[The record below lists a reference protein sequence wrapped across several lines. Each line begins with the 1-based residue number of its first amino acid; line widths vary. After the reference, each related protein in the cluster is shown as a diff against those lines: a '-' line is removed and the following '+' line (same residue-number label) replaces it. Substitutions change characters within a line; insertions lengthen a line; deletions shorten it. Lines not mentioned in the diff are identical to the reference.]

1 MCGIVGVA
9 SSEGFTGYLKRRDFL
24 HNGLYADALRGMHS
38 TGILAVPTKAEEEV
52 IIHKKAMP
60 AHDFLDTITTASL
73 IKDADKYKYM
83 VGHNRH
89 ATRGGITARMA
100 HPFQHGDISLVHNGT
115 LNTQYYLPDGSKFTS
130 DSESITNAI
139 NVQGS
144 VSTVPALDGAFALV
158 WYDNNT
164 GTLHMVRN
172 DERPLSFGFVKGAD
186 TMLFASEKR
195 MLDWVSLRNGLQLE
209 KIYDLN
215 KGYEI
220 IFESGGLRDYEHI
233 KHKLRT
239 HKIYT
244 GNTHYTGNSTKGNTS
259 TTVTTKSTVNTVFK
273 DHDLSPGA
281 EYEINVK
288 KFVPFNASQASGTIF
303 GYLEGTIVGCNKP
316 HSVRVTGLQEEEW
329 SWLVADS
336 DVAERYVSAKL
347 TSSCQLDKSKE
358 PHKPIFTA
366 ITPEISDLNDFAQ
379 PQEKVDDVKDEE
391 VPFDA
396 DETFLGPKGVLL
408 TIEEFDCLVEDGC
421 ANCGTVLTYIDHE
434 DIKWTMNNA
443 PICKDCAATD
453 NLGITLH

>member
-1 MCGIVGVA
+1 
-9 SSEGFTGYLKRRDFL
+9 
-24 HNGLYADALRGMHS
+24 
-38 TGILAVPTKAEEEV
+38 
-52 IIHKKAMP
+52 
-60 AHDFLDTITTASL
+60 
-73 IKDADKYKYM
+73 
-83 VGHNRH
+83 
-89 ATRGGITARMA
+89 
-100 HPFQHGDISLVHNGT
+100 
-115 LNTQYYLPDGSKFTS
+115 
-130 DSESITNAI
+130 
-139 NVQGS
+139 
-144 VSTVPALDGAFALV
+144 
-158 WYDNNT
+158 
-164 GTLHMVRN
+164 
-172 DERPLSFGFVKGAD
+172 
-186 TMLFASEKR
+186 